1 MPGASPLQWVLLAEL
16 LPPEYKVLSGL
27 STSLATLAI
36 FTILKVFPILQAA
49 LGQAG
54 TYWLLGSIALSS
66 NGFFYFFVPETKG
79 KTFVEIQQCFRR
91 NELF

>member
-1 MPGASPLQWVLLAEL
+1 MPGASPLQWVLLGEL

-27 STSLATLAI
+27 SYSLATLAI

-49 LGQAG
+49 MGQAG

-91 NELF
+91 NI